1 MLAQAPILQLAFVP
15 AECRGFLR
23 GGSGIELEA
32 AGAAAKVPG
41 HNFSLAIYRATR
53 GREQMYGR
61 LLIAALMVAAWANSA
76 QAELSVDS
84 PQTITRQVTVQLI
97 QSALTNGTSPA
108 TAFGNATQRAG
119 IEAGIDRIWAQAGI
133 DINFLPTIRP
143 YNNTFAYQ
151 GNAGGDRRPSGDL
164 ATILTNAASA
174 GVLST
179 DARTLN
185 LVFVNV
191 VPDFTPLAESQ
202 AAGLAWVGGN
212 GINAFIGDQLL
223 TSPDWRDVAASVIAH
238 EIGHN
243 LGLIHFTQGPA
254 NLMASSATTQHLTSS
269 QITTARSSNFARLYT
284 PPPVVLAGDYNKNG
298 KVDAADYIVWRN
310 SLNQAGSGLPADGNS
325 SGTIDSGDYTVW
337 RSNFGKTSGSGSF
350 INDSLSSSGISS
362 VPEPNSILCVLIAMT
377 VLVGK
382 RRSLKR

>member
-1 MLAQAPILQLAFVP
+1 
-15 AECRGFLR
+15 
-23 GGSGIELEA
+23 
-32 AGAAAKVPG
+32 
-41 HNFSLAIYRATR
+41 
-53 GREQMYGR
+53 MYWR
-61 LLIAALMVAAWANSA
+61 LVIAALVVAAWTDSA

-97 QSALTNGTSPA
+97 QTALTNGTSPA
-108 TAFGNATQRAG
+108 TAFGNATQRAD
-119 IEAGIDRIWAQAGI
+119 IEAGIDQIWAQAGI

-151 GNAGGDRRPSGDL
+151 GNNGNNVRNSNDL
-164 ATILTNAASA
+164 NTIFTNAVGA
-174 GVLST
+174 GILST
-179 DARTLN
+179 DLLTLN

-191 VPDFTPLAESQ
+191 VPAFDPDDLNDNN
-202 AAGLAWVGGN
+202 AAGYARISGN
-212 GINAFIGDQLL
+212 GMIGYVGDTLL
-223 TSPDWRDVAASVIAH
+223 TWGDGRDVISSVMAH

-243 LGLIHFTQGPA
+243 LGLNHTSNGSA
-254 NLMASSATTQHLTSS
+254 NLMAPNGTTHQLTSG

-284 PPPVVLAGDYNKNG
+284 PPPVTLAGDYNKNG

-325 SGTIDSGDYTVW
+325 SGTIDAGDYTVW
-337 RSNFGKTSGSGSF
+337 RSNFGKTSGAGAMVDD
-350 INDSLSSSGISS
+350 DSLSSSGISS